1 TPSGTFALLVSATV
15 AYICLIFFWRDG
27 SWVEL
32 AALGLQYL
40 VLLPLILKYLG
51 SARGARNGKFTL
63 PKESVREVRILAALF
78 VSLVLA
84 YLLHAESSASV
95 YGSRFHYE
103 AFFAIGILV
112 ARGLELLVERRA
124 PANLLLAIQLAYE
137 SNALHR
143 SRSTNPATT
152 LSPCV
157 ATDSHSCL
165 VRENRQRCLFE
176 GRKRPAHRI
185 VQTARRALCS
195 LPQHRATPD
204 PRGHSFQHRQPWRR
218 GRLCREALWAKIVEE
233 GAADLSAAFE
243 QAAACSR
250 TQGFYF
256 LNDATD
262 PDLPAGPATIALEIF
277 EQLPSVDTIVVPM
290 GDTALIRGVAA
301 AAKHLSPTV
310 RIIGVQAEQA
320 PSYFLSWKHG
330 QAAPTETCNTIADGL
345 STRIPEPDNVR
356 AICELVD
363 EVVLVTDDQML
374 AAIRHLALYQHII
387 AEPAGAA
394 ATAALLHAKFQCGR
408 HTVLLVT
415 GANISPEVLR
425 AAIC

>member
-1 TPSGTFALLVSATV
+1 MPQLLMNLPLSTAREAQTLLRRYLPVSRLIATPALCAKTGSDVYLKVESDLPTGSFKPRGALYALSPASSTGNHGAAVAFAAKLFGIQAT
-15 AYICLIFFWRDG
+15 IFLPANPNPVKRARI
-27 SWVEL
+27 
-32 AALGLQYL
+32 AALG
-40 VLLPLILKYLG
+40 
-51 SARGARNGKFTL
+51 
-63 PKESVREVRILAALF
+63 
-78 VSLVLA
+78 
-84 YLLHAESSASV
+84 
-95 YGSRFHYE
+95 
-103 AFFAIGILV
+103 
-112 ARGLELLVERRA
+112 
-124 PANLLLAIQLAYE
+124 
-137 SNALHR
+137 
-143 SRSTNPATT
+143 
-152 LSPCV
+152 
-157 ATDSHSCL
+157 
-165 VRENRQRCLFE
+165 
-176 GRKRPAHRI
+176 
-185 VQTARRALCS
+185 
-195 LPQHRATPD
+195 
-204 PRGHSFQHRQPWRR
+204 
-218 GRLCREALWAKIVEE
+218 AKIVEE

-330 QAAPTETCNTIADGL
+330 QAVPTETCNTIADGL

-374 AAIRHLALYQHII
+374 AAIRHLALDEHII

-425 AAIC
+425 AAICGADPLSVQTKKKTNE